1 MTKAEKIFSITS
13 LKTEEIKLLLYNGAK
28 VSLDCGQEWGN
39 GNKPSGM
46 IKIDDFAA
54 ILLKMIVK

>member
-1 MTKAEKIFSITS
+1 
-13 LKTEEIKLLLYNGAK
+13 LLLDNGAK
-28 VSLDCGQEWGN
+28 VSLDCGQEWDN